1 MTTSEITVKRIF
13 KTIRTLNPIVHNYG
27 KGRVIVEDQGST
39 DEARRIM
46 PYLGEGSLA
55 KKIVSTSSRFSEKQ
69 LWVVAYELMK
79 SEEYKQMLIAEWTE
93 LYGGDDFDDDEIDYL
108 YY

>member
-13 KTIRTLNPIVHNYG
+13 KSISTLNSTIHNYG
-27 KGRVIVEDQGST
+27 KGRVIVEDQGAT

-46 PYLGEGSLA
+46 PYLGEDSLA

-79 SEEYKQMLIAEWTE
+79 SEAYKQMLIAEWTE

-108 YY
+108 Y